1 LEEERVM
8 KISIFGLGYV
18 GSVSLGCLAA
28 NGHEVI
34 GVDISQAKVDFV
46 SAGRSPIVEPGLDE
60 VIQEQRAAG
69 RVSATTDLVT
79 AVRGSE
85 ISFICV
91 GTPPTPRG
99 HLDLDG
105 IFRVGRDIGAA
116 IGGKDAFHIVAIR
129 STVLPGTNRRL
140 AEIIETASHKK
151 EGRDFAVVSNPEFLR
166 EGTAIRDYRHPP
178 YTLVGSTS
186 PGAVELLREVYG
198 DLDAPFIPTD
208 IGVAE
213 LIKYVNNTFHALKIS
228 FANEVGNICKE
239 LGVDS
244 HRLMEVFCQDTKLNI
259 SPYYLKPGFSYGG
272 SCLPKDLKAL
282 CTIAHDSYLKCPVLE
297 SIEPSNEYQKNRALE
312 KILQLDRR
320 RVGFLGLSFKAGT
333 DDLRGS
339 PIIDIAEKLIGK
351 GFEIKIYD
359 QNVRLSRLVGA
370 NKEFILQRIPLIS
383 QYICENPDEVVTGSD
398 LIVVVNND
406 PAFRA
411 ILDRL
416 PVDKYVY
423 DLVNIP
429 YRGRTEG
436 RAYEGIAW

>member
-1 LEEERVM
+1 M

-46 SAGRSPIVEPGLDE
+46 DAGRSPIVEPGLDQ
-60 VIQEQRAAG
+60 VIAKQRAAG
-69 RVSATTDLVT
+69 RVSATTDLVS
-79 AVRGSE
+79 AVRGTE
-85 ISFICV
+85 VSFICV

-116 IGGKDAFHIVAIR
+116 IGGKDSFHVVAIR

-140 AEIIETASHKK
+140 TEIIETASHKV

-166 EGTAIRDYRHPP
+166 EGTALQDYRHPP

-186 PGAVELLREVYG
+186 PRAVELLREVYQG
-198 DLDAPFIPTD
+198 IDAPFISTD
-208 IGVAE
+208 VGVAE
-213 LIKYVNNTFHALKIS
+213 LIKYVNNSFHALKIS
-228 FANEVGNICKE
+228 YANEVGNICKE
-239 LGVDS
+239 MGVDS
-244 HRLMEVFCQDTKLNI
+244 QRLMEVFCQDTKLNI
-259 SPYYLKPGFSYGG
+259 SPYYLKPGFSFGG

-282 CTIAHDSYLKCPVLE
+282 CTIAHDNYLKCPVLE
-297 SIEPSNEYQKNRALE
+297 SIDVSNEYQKNRALE
-312 KILQLDRR
+312 KILELDRR

-339 PIIDIAEKLIGK
+339 PIIDIVEKLIGK
-351 GFEIKIYD
+351 GFEVKIYD

-370 NKEFILQRIPLIS
+370 NKEFILHRIPLIS
-383 QYICENPDEVVTGSD
+383 RHLCENPDDVVTGSD

-406 PAFRA
+406 PAFRP
-411 ILDRL
+411 ILDGL
-416 PVDKYVY
+416 SNDKFIY

-429 YRGRTEG
+429 YRGRAG
-436 RAYEGIAW
+436 SRGYEGIAW